1 MCVLQEF
8 LLSNDM
14 YAFDPFN
21 MSLTL
26 SSLDTVSFIFVDAAA
41 VSSVDRLPNLLR
53 LKRDVR
59 IMFRQ
64 FGSRDDVVQRSVTCV
79 FPRAGVV
86 VMHDDALL
94 RCGAGMW
101 PGLADFNHSDLLDLN
116 YGDLL
121 CTMLLSLHLNFLI
134 LYVDI
139 SLHFNF
145 IFSSVLMIFT
155 GFCWA
160 N

>member
-1 MCVLQEF
+1 MYVLQEF

-14 YAFDPFN
+14 HAFDPFN

-26 SSLDTVSFIFVDAAA
+26 SCLDTVSFIFVDAAA

-59 IMFRQ
+59 VMFRQ
-64 FGSRDDVVQRSVTCV
+64 FGSCDDVVQRSVTCV

-94 RCGAGMW
+94 RCGAGTW
-101 PGLADFNHSDLLDLN
+101 PRFIHSFISGIHYYECVVPN
-116 YGDLL
+116 
-121 CTMLLSLHLNFLI
+121 I
-134 LYVDI
+134 DI
-139 SLHFNF
+139 YLQSGRF
-145 IFSSVLMIFT
+145 
-155 GFCWA
+155 
-160 N
+160 